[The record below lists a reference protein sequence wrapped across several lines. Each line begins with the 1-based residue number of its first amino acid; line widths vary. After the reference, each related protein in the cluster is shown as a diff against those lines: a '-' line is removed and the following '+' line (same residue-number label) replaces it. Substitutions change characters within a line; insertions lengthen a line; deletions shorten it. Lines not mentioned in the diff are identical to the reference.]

1 MNRLKTLRLAKG
13 LTQKEL
19 SEKLNINQGNY
30 SKYEKGT
37 LVPTMETV
45 LNLSDYYNVSIDYLL
60 GKESKNEDIKM
71 QLDLIINYIEE
82 LKKTL

>member
-60 GKESKNEDIKM
+60 GKDSKNDDIKM
-71 QLDLIINYIEE
+71 QLDLIIDYIKE